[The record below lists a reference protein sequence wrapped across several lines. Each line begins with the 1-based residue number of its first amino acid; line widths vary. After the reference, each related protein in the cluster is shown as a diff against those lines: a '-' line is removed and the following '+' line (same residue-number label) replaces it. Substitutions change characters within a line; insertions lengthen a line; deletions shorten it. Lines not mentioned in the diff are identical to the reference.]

1 MDNFVIL
8 TDSACDLP
16 KNIIIDLEIKELG
29 LICNIDNKEYIDDIN
44 SNLTSKE
51 FYNKLKEGAM
61 PSTSQINSFKF
72 VEYFEEYVKKGIAI
86 LYLAFSSAL
95 SGTYNS
101 SLIALNELLEKY
113 PEAKIEIID
122 TRAAC
127 LGQGLIVY
135 YAAKMRK
142 EGKSLEE
149 VSTWVEENKNKTC
162 HFFTVDNLDHLKR
175 GGRISP
181 TAAAIGS
188 LLNIKPMLYTNDKG
202 ELHNFSKAK
211 GRKKSIKNLYEL
223 LGKHIVNPEEQTIF
237 IAHSDCIEDAE
248 KLAKM
253 IKENYNVK
261 EIIIDYI
268 GMVIGSHTGI
278 GTLALFFLGDN
289 KEP

>member
-1 MDNFVIL
+1 MKYFVIL

-16 KNIIIDLEIKELG
+16 QNIINDLEINELG

-44 SNLTSKE
+44 IEITHKE
-51 FYNKLKEGAM
+51 FYNKLREGIM
-61 PSTSQINSFKF
+61 PSTSQINSFRF
-72 VEYFEEYVKKGIAI
+72 VEIFEEYVKKEIAI
-86 LYLAFSSAL
+86 LYLAFSSSL

-101 SLIALNELLEKY
+101 SLIARNELLEKY

-142 EGKSLEE
+142 EGKTLEE
-149 VSTWVEENKNKTC
+149 ISNWVEENKNKTC

-181 TAAAIGS
+181 TVAAIGS

-211 GRKKSIKNLYEL
+211 GRKKAIKNLYEL
-223 LGKHIVNPEEQTIF
+223 LDKHIVNPEEQTIF

-248 KLAKM
+248 KLAEM
-253 IKENYNVK
+253 IKDNYKVK

-268 GMVIGSHTGI
+268 GIVIGSHTGT
-278 GTLALFFLGDN
+278 GTLALFFLGDT